1 MFFRTK
7 EDIARIEELEDKL
20 RESNREIDNLRDEN
34 SSLNSELNDAIST
47 KNSSVNLDELK
58 EVFPN
63 VQKITEGIDNLDN
76 SIMNIINDLDGK
88 SADLVQKRPEFEK
101 ATETITNSLENL
113 TNLITESYQ
122 TVQVLN
128 DNVTSI
134 ESVLSLIK
142 DISDQTNLLALN
154 AAIEAARAGEHGR
167 GFAVVADEVR
177 QLAERT
183 HKATSEVEINVNTLK
198 QNSSTI
204 DESSKTMEE
213 LVMKTTDD
221 AHNIQNLANDFMSIS
236 GDSGDISNKKS
247 SIQSIFTQLNSSTKE
262 AVNKF
267 NSIIN
272 RG

>member
-7 EDIARIEELEDKL
+7 EDIAKIEELEDKL
-20 RESNREIDNLRDEN
+20 RESNREVDNLRDEN
-34 SSLNSELNDAIST
+34 SSLNRELNENITNKS
-47 KNSSVNLDELK
+47 NSVNLDELK
-58 EVFPN
+58 DLSPN
-63 VQKITEGIDNLDN
+63 VQKISEGIGDLDN
-76 SIMNIINDLDGK
+76 SMMSIINDLENK
-88 SADLVQKRPEFEK
+88 SDDLIHKRPIFEK
-101 ATETITNSLENL
+101 STSEITHSLENL
-113 TNLITESYQ
+113 THIITESYQ

-128 DNVTSI
+128 DNVISI

-183 HKATSEVEINVNTLK
+183 LKATSEVEINVNTLK
-198 QNSSTI
+198 QNSSSI

-213 LVMKTTDD
+213 LVMKTAED
-221 AHNIQNLANDFMSIS
+221 ANNIQNLANDFMSIS
-236 GDSGDISNKKS
+236 GDNQDISDKKS
-247 SIQSIFTQLNSSTKE
+247 SIKSIFNQLNSSTKE
-262 AVNKF
+262 AINKF

-272 RG
+272 K

>member
-7 EDIARIEELEDKL
+7 EDIAKIEELEGKL
-20 RESNREIDNLRDEN
+20 GESNREIDNLRDEN
-34 SSLNSELNDAIST
+34 SSLNRELNDAVAN
-47 KNSSVNLDELK
+47 KNSAVNIDELK

-63 VQKITEGIDNLDN
+63 VQKIGEGIDNLDN
-76 SIMNIINDLDGK
+76 SIMSIINDLDSK
-88 SADLVQKRPEFEK
+88 SGDLTSKRPVFEK
-101 ATETITNSLENL
+101 STMEIGTSLENL

-128 DNVTSI
+128 DNVISI

-198 QNSSTI
+198 QNSSSI

-213 LVMKTTDD
+213 LVMKT
-221 AHNIQNLANDFMSIS
+221 A
-236 GDSGDISNKKS
+236 
-247 SIQSIFTQLNSSTKE
+247 
-262 AVNKF
+262 
-267 NSIIN
+267 
-272 RG
+272 